1 MKLGLE
7 KRLRAVMTG
16 ENAPGANLDGDLEAQ
31 AVLSPAGFV
40 ARRVA
45 WLIARA
51 SQTDSTDQDK
61 RAATHFTNKLRSRRA

>member
-7 KRLRAVMTG
+7 KRLRAVMSG
-16 ENAPGANLDGDLEAQ
+16 ESATDVNLSGDLEAQ
-31 AVLSPAGFV
+31 AILSPAGFV

-51 SQTDSTDQDK
+51 GQIDSSERD
-61 RAATHFTNKLRSRRA
+61 RVIAAHFMALLKPEHR